1 MKTKYEQLVGLLEE
15 MFQFDNEDLDFGI
28 YRIMNQKRE
37 EIRKF
42 LHQDLLPQVKQAFEK
57 YQSVDQVNI
66 RKELE
71 QLKKNLQDA
80 GVEPET
86 SPKYKALQEQ
96 LTQSVDLNALEN
108 EVYSHLVTF
117 FSRYY
122 DNGDF
127 ISKRKYKKDVYAIP
141 YEGEEV
147 KLYWVN
153 ADQYYVKTSEYFRDY
168 SFKLPSGRK
177 VHFVLTEASTE
188 QNNNKEQEG
197 KERRFILCEEAPVC
211 EEQGELYIRFIYRE
225 DKEKQSVLNQQAV
238 EKVFQSEGCS
248 DWLLELRTPAPTE
261 KNRNRTLLEKHLN
274 DYTSRNT
281 FDYFIHKDLGGFL
294 RRELDFY
301 IKNEIMHLDDLD
313 TENEARI
320 EQYLS
325 KIKVVKSI
333 GHKII
338 KFLEQIEN
346 FQKKL
351 WLKKKFIIE
360 TNYCVT
366 IDRIPEELYPEILKN
381 QEQIDEWKR
390 LFNINEIEGY
400 SEPLSLDFLKNNPYL
415 ILDTKFFV
423 KPFLDKFLMSIEDID
438 EQISGL
444 LIKSENFQALNL
456 IRERYQRQVK
466 SVYLDPPY
474 NTSEENFVYKNEY
487 KHSSWL
493 SMIGDRVLL
502 LQQLLTNDGILQI
515 AIDDEELYRLK
526 LLMDGLWGSNRYIG
540 TVVVQSN
547 PRGRGINS
555 YFATSHEYFLCFAL
569 NPDKASIVDMPL
581 TEEQEGEYRHVD
593 ETSPYRL
600 LPFRRSGGLSTPD
613 ERPNSEFTLFFSPSH
628 ERIIAVG
635 GERLKDYPS
644 PYEPSCVYAL
654 FNTNGE
660 VEQLSVDEF
669 LRKAPKDVVS
679 ILPIDSDG
687 RRRVWRWSDR
697 VKILEAAKD
706 GEFVVQG
713 SSGNY
718 TVQLKDRIKEG
729 RKPKTIWIDSK
740 YDASSHGTN
749 LLQEMLGERRVFGYP
764 KSLYSTKDSIYCVVG
779 KDKHA
784 IVLDVFG
791 GSGTTGHAVIEL
803 NREDKGHRKCIL
815 AEMGEY
821 FDTVLK
827 SRILKAVYSREW
839 RDGKPVSRDGISQM
853 IKVIH
858 LESYEDTINNLHIS
872 QTEQQQLALELMPKE
887 TREEY
892 LLSYML
898 DIETEDS
905 ASLLNLEAFENPF
918 DYKLRIS
925 NGTETTLKTVDVVE
939 TFNYLLGLTVRQIEV
954 IQGFKV
960 IKGELPTGE
969 RALIIWRNLK
979 EKSNEELEKFFA
991 KSKYNTRDNEFDYI
1005 YVNGDNH
1012 LENIKLQEDMWKVKL
1027 IEEEFKRLMFDV
1039 QDV

>member
-1 MKTKYEQLVGLLEE
+1 MKTKYEQLVSLLEE

-28 YRIMNQKRE
+28 YRIMNQKRG
-37 EIRKF
+37 EIRNF

-57 YQSVDQVNI
+57 YQTIDQVNI

-71 QLKKNLQDA
+71 QLRKNLQDA

-96 LTQSVDLNALEN
+96 LAQTIDLNALEN

-147 KLYWVN
+147 KLYWAN

-168 SFKLPSGRK
+168 SFKLPSGKK

-197 KERRFILCEEAPVC
+197 KERRFILCEESPLY
-211 EEQGELYIRFIYRE
+211 EEQGELFIRFVYRE
-225 DKEKQSVLNQQAV
+225 NKEKQTTLNQQAV
-238 EKVFQSEGCS
+238 ESILNLES
-248 DWLLELRTPAPTE
+248 YTDWIQELRTLAPTE
-261 KNRNRTLLEKHLN
+261 KNKNRTILEKHLN
-274 DYTSRNT
+274 DYTSKNT

-338 KFLEQIEN
+338 KFLEQIEK

-351 WLKKKFIIE
+351 WLKKKFVVE

-366 IDRIPEELYPEILKN
+366 LDRVPEELYPQIVQN
-381 QEQIDEWKR
+381 HEQIEEWKN
-390 LFNINEIEGY
+390 LFAIDEIKEDTNKPGY
-400 SEPLSLDFLKNNPYL
+400 SESLKVEFLKANPYL
-415 ILDTKFFV
+415 VLDTKFFDQS
-423 KPFLDKFLMSIEDID
+423 FIDKLLMSLDDINEKLD
-438 EQISGL
+438 GVL
-444 LIKSENFQALNL
+444 VHSENFQALHL
-456 IRERYQRQVK
+456 LRESYKERVK
-466 SVYLDPPY
+466 SIYIDPPY
-474 NTSEENFVYKNEY
+474 NTSASEILYKNSF

-493 SMIGDRVLL
+493 SLVENRLAIARDF
-502 LQQLLTNDGILQI
+502 LTRDGII
-515 AIDDEELYRLK
+515 CTTIDDYEFRN
-526 LLMDGLWGSNRYIG
+526 LWFVLANIFKMENHLG
-540 TVVVQSN
+540 TVPIRNN
-547 PRGRGINS
+547 PQGRSTVKG
-555 YFATSHEYFLCFAL
+555 FAVNHE
-569 NPDKASIVDMPL
+569 
-581 TEEQEGEYRHVD
+581 
-593 ETSPYRL
+593 
-600 LPFRRSGGLSTPD
+600 
-613 ERPNSEFTLFFSPSH
+613 
-628 ERIIAVG
+628 
-635 GERLKDYPS
+635 
-644 PYEPSCVYAL
+644 YAL
-654 FNTNGE
+654 FFAAGEGVDSVGRLERSEQQNARYGEIDEEGRQYLWENFRKTGTDSNRADRPKQYYPIYYSNQGIRVPNMEWDATRKEWIILEQPKADEQVFWPINAIGVEKVWKWGHERVNSNPHHLKVDKGDNGE
-660 VEQLSVDEF
+660 LQVFRRNYLNTEGALPGTWWD
-669 LRKAPKDVVS
+669 KAKYS
-679 ILPIDSDG
+679 
-687 RRRVWRWSDR
+687 
-697 VKILEAAKD
+697 A
-706 GEFVVQG
+706 GE
-713 SSGNY
+713 Y
-718 TVQLKDRIKEG
+718 
-729 RKPKTIWIDSK
+729 
-740 YDASSHGTN
+740 GTN
-749 LLQEMLGERRVFGYP
+749 LLTDMFGIGHKFPFP
-764 KSLYSTKDSIYCVVG
+764 KSVFAVQDCIKVSGGGVNANI
-779 KDKHA
+779 
-784 IVLDVFG
+784 LDFFA
-791 GSGTTGHAVIEL
+791 GSGTTAHAVINL
-803 NREDKGHRKCIL
+803 NREDGGNRKYIL
-815 AEMGEY
+815 VEMGTY

-827 SRILKAVYSREW
+827 PRIQKVIYSKDW
-839 RDGKPVSRDGISQM
+839 KDGKPVSRQGSSHMFKYIR
-853 IKVIH
+853 
-858 LESYEDTINNLHIS
+858 LESYEDTLNNLDINR
-872 QTEQQQLALELMPKE
+872 TDEQQLALELMPTE

-898 DIETEDS
+898 DIETEGS
-905 ASLLNLEAFENPF
+905 ASLLNLEIFENPF
-918 DYKLRIS
+918 NYKLKIS
-925 NGTETTLKTVDVVE
+925 NGTETTVKTVDVVE

-954 IQGFKV
+954 VQGFKV

-969 RALIIWRNLK
+969 RALIIWRNVK
-979 EKSNEELEKFFA
+979 EKSNEDLEKFFA

-1012 LENIKLQEDMWKVKL
+1012 LENIKLQENTWKVKL

>member
-1 MKTKYEQLVGLLEE
+1 MKTKYEQLISLLEE
-15 MFQFDNEDLDFGI
+15 MFQFGNEDLDFGI

-96 LTQSVDLNALEN
+96 LAQSVDLSALEN

-122 DNGDF
+122 DKGDF

-147 KLYWVN
+147 KLYWAN

-197 KERRFILCEEAPVC
+197 KERRFILCEESPLH
-211 EEQGELYIRFIYRE
+211 EEQGELYIRFVYRV
-225 DKEKQSVLNQQAV
+225 DKEKQAILNQQAV
-238 EKVFQSEGCS
+238 ERILGVEGYT
-248 DWLLELRTPAPTE
+248 DWIQELRTLAPTE
-261 KNRNRTLLEKHLN
+261 KNKNRTLLEKHLN
-274 DYTSRNT
+274 DYTSKNT

-313 TENEARI
+313 TENEARV

-325 KIKVVKSI
+325 KIKVIKNI

-351 WLKKKFIIE
+351 WLKKKFVVE

-366 IDRIPEELYPEILKN
+366 LDRVPEELYPLILQN
-381 QEQIDEWKR
+381 QEQINEWKH
-390 LFNINEIEGY
+390 LFAIDEIEGDLTKPGY
-400 SEPLSLDFLKNNPYL
+400 SEPLTVEFLKANPYL
-415 ILDTKFFV
+415 IVDTKFFDQDFV
-423 KPFLDKFLMSIEDID
+423 DRLIMSFEDID
-438 EQISGL
+438 ANIDGL
-444 LIKSENFQALNL
+444 LVESENFQALNL
-456 IRERYQRQVK
+456 LKERYK
-466 SVYLDPPY
+466 NNINYIYIDPPY
-474 NTSEENFVYKNEY
+474 NTGEDGFVYKDNY
-487 KHSSWL
+487 RHSSWI
-493 SMIGDRVLL
+493 SMI
-502 LQQLLTNDGILQI
+502 N
-515 AIDDEELYRLK
+515 
-526 LLMDGLWGSNRYIG
+526 
-540 TVVVQSN
+540 
-547 PRGRGINS
+547 
-555 YFATSHEYFLCFAL
+555 
-569 NPDKASIVDMPL
+569 
-581 TEEQEGEYRHVD
+581 
-593 ETSPYRL
+593 
-600 LPFRRSGGLSTPD
+600 
-613 ERPNSEFTLFFSPSH
+613 
-628 ERIIAVG
+628 
-635 GERLKDYPS
+635 
-644 PYEPSCVYAL
+644 
-654 FNTNGE
+654 
-660 VEQLSVDEF
+660 
-669 LRKAPKDVVS
+669 
-679 ILPIDSDG
+679 
-687 RRRVWRWSDR
+687 DR
-697 VKILEAAKD
+697 VKISRELMNDSGVLFANIGEEELHNLTSLLHNIFGSNNFVTNIARVAKTASDLGNFFAPSIDFILCYAKNKEKLQSFTDEVDESLYTKIETEGPRKGERYRDDIALYQSSLTDIRKNQKYFIECPD
-706 GEFVVQG
+706 GSKVIPPCSILDEIQRPGDGRWRWTKETYEKNKHLLVFKKTKTSPLLNEKGERAEWNV
-713 SSGNY
+713 Y
-718 TVQLKDRIKEG
+718 TKSYLKDRQEKGTRPRNFLDQFIN
-729 RKPKTIWIDSK
+729 RKGAD
-740 YDASSHGTN
+740 
-749 LLQEMLGERRVFGYP
+749 LLKKMNISFGYP
-764 KSLYSTKDSIYCVVG
+764 KPVELVKYLIKISNTDENAVI
-779 KDKHA
+779 
-784 IVLDVFG
+784 LDFFA
-791 GSGTTGHAVIEL
+791 GSGTTAHAVINL
-803 NREDKGHRKCIL
+803 NRETGSNRKYVL
-815 AEMGEY
+815 VEMGTY

-827 SRILKAVYSREW
+827 PRIKKAIYSKDW
-839 RDGKPVSRDGISQM
+839 KNGKPVSREGSSHMFKYIR
-853 IKVIH
+853 
-858 LESYEDTINNLHIS
+858 LESYEDTLNNLEINR
-872 QTEQQQLALELMPKE
+872 TEQQQLALELMPTE

-898 DIETEDS
+898 DIETKGS
-905 ASLLNLEAFENPF
+905 ASLLNLDAFENPF
-918 DYKLRIS
+918 DYKLKIS
-925 NGTETTLKTVDVVE
+925 NGTETTVKTIDVVE

-979 EKSNEELEKFFA
+979 EKSNEDLERFFT
-991 KSKYNTRDNEFDYI
+991 KSKYNIRDNEFDYI

-1012 LENIKLQEDMWKVKL
+1012 LENIKSQEDTWKVKL